1 MSNDFM
7 CLVPAALAEMV
18 DGQLQIG
25 AADWLCIALT
35 KAYDANATEDDRAQS
50 IAAVSQLLDGARRRG
65 FANTGALLTLAANGA
80 EKRCFESLAGEAMNG
95 ATAEEVAAAIGP
107 LRRGDKQ

>member
-65 FANTGALLTLAANGA
+65 FANTGA